1 MNGSVLEERFYF
13 KMLGLTFLSKL
24 DWASYINSIAKTV
37 SKMIGAL
44 VRSMNFLSLKI
55 ALYLYKSTMQPYV
68 GHYCHVWAIGP
79 SCYLELLDKLKK
91 RICRTVSPS
100 IATFNPWLI
109 YEM

>member
-44 VRSMNFLSLKI
+44 VRSMNFLSPK
-55 ALYLYKSTMQPYV
+55 MQPYV

-100 IATFNPWLI
+100 IATSNPWLI